1 MTELSSRIDGLSP
14 RRRAL
19 LEQLRR
25 ERSDAVRRRP
35 EGTVAPLSSAQQ
47 RMWFLDQYDAGSAVY
62 NVYVVVRLSGRLD
75 RDALAEA
82 VSGVARRHEILRTVY
97 PSRDGRA
104 EQVVLAAEP
113 VPLPVRDLTG
123 RPAAERYEA
132 ALAEAVAEA
141 RVPFDLRNG
150 PLLRAALLRI
160 DADDHLFVLTMHHI
174 AADGWSM
181 GVLVQEVATGYASA
195 VAGETAALPEPPIQ
209 YADYAQWQ
217 RDRLG
222 SGALE
227 AGLAYWRE
235 RLTGASAPVEL
246 PADRSRPPVR
256 GDRGRRHLF
265 SLDPELVAQVR
276 RLCRAHDVTLFMALL
291 AAFTALLVRYT
302 SRADVPVG
310 TPIANRTRP
319 EFEGLIGFFVN
330 TLVLRTELDGN
341 PTFREILHRV
351 REVTL
356 GAYEHQEVPFERLV
370 EELRPDR
377 DPGHTPLFQVMFV
390 LQNAPLPPVTVPG
403 LTMGVVDVHNDTA
416 KFDLTLVMTELG
428 DRVEGWLEYATDL
441 FDDATAQRIA
451 GHYRTLLAGA
461 VAAPERR
468 LWELPV
474 LDADTRRR
482 MVREWNRTG
491 TPPST
496 VTAVHQRIAALA
508 AAEPDRIAVVG
519 AELRLRYR
527 ELDRR
532 ANALA
537 HRLRERGVG
546 PDVPVGVCL
555 ERSVDLVLT
564 LLAVHRAGGAYLPLD
579 PDLPRQRL
587 DYLLDDAG
595 AATVVARP
603 DHPLAATAAALV
615 LPYGWAATAPEAD
628 APPAGEVTGDHLG
641 YVIYTS
647 GTTGQPKGVASTHR
661 GMVNRLEWMAAEYPL
676 TGADRILQKTPASF
690 DVSVWEFFWPLMAG
704 AGIVV
709 ARPGGHRDPGYLA
722 ELIVDER
729 VTVVHFVPSML
740 RAFLDHPDAARC
752 TGLRHV
758 VCSGEALAPDL
769 VARFYEVLPGSR
781 LHNLYGPTEAS
792 IDVTAWACRPEDSA
806 GTVPI
811 GRPIANTRTYVL
823 DPWLNPVPV
832 GVPGELYLA
841 GIGLAR
847 GYLNRPALTA
857 ERFVPDPFGTE
868 PGGRLYRTG
877 DRARY
882 RPDGAIEYLDRMDR
896 QVKIRGLRVEPGEIE
911 AALHTHP
918 SIARAAVVARTE
930 PAAPARLVGYVVA
943 AGLPPS
949 VADLRGHLLDRLP
962 EHMVPATFVFLES
975 LPLTRSGKVDRA
987 ALPEP
992 DDTRPEIGEFV
1003 APAGPVEEAL
1013 ARIWSDL
1020 LRLDRV
1026 GAGDSFFALGGD
1038 SIRSI
1043 QMLSRAREEA
1053 GLDLSLRQVFA
1064 EPTIRALARAGR
1076 PGAERGPVTA
1086 AGEPFALLAEADRG
1100 RLPEDVVDAY
1110 PLSVLQH
1117 GMIFDNEYRSDFSI
1131 YHDVFGFHLRGP
1143 FDATAL
1149 DTAVARLVARHPV
1162 LRTSIDLA
1170 GYAEPLQLV
1179 WRQGRVPVRVA
1190 DLRGLDPAAQRERI
1204 AAWTDAEKVRPFDW
1218 TVPALLR
1225 VQVHRLGDD
1234 EFWFSLSCSNTILDG
1249 WSVSTLLTE
1258 LFRAYDAELT
1268 GATAAEP
1275 PAPRSTFRD
1284 FVAAERACLDDEE
1297 TRRLWRERLADAVA
1311 TPLPRWPRPADAPAG
1326 PDGGRRQRRVR
1337 AVPVDEP
1344 VETGL
1349 RRLAR
1354 GTGVPL
1360 KSVLVA
1366 AHLKVVAVLAGHD
1379 RAVTGMVTNGRLEE
1393 PDADRVLGLFLNV
1406 VPLVADLSGGD
1417 WTAVVRQVFDTE
1429 RALLPHRRYPATRL
1443 RPAVG
1448 QEWFET
1454 AVNFV
1459 NFHVYDAL
1467 GDLGAL
1473 ELLGVDTF
1481 DDTNFP
1487 LWTEFSVNPR
1497 SGRIELELSYDAAV
1511 LADEQVGAIGGYYA
1525 AVLAA
1530 MAADPSSR
1538 PDRVDLL
1545 PAASR
1550 EWLLSEVAGDRAA
1563 DVVAE
1568 GSVFERL
1575 TAVVESTGPAV
1586 ALLDDSGVSVTF
1598 AEVAELAGRLAG
1610 VLRSAGVV
1618 RESAVGVCVPRGVD
1632 LPVVVLAVWWAG
1644 GVYVPLDPSLP
1655 AGRLAEMTET
1665 AGVSVL
1671 VSAVEGSGV
1680 PGFAAPVIDVSGGV
1694 AALVSGSAV
1703 GGSVVAPV
1711 VPVVGHGAFV
1721 VFTSGSTGRPKGV
1734 VVEHGQLWNRLV
1746 WMWEGFGFGVGE
1758 VVCQKTSVGFV
1769 DSVWELVGGLLAG
1782 VRSVVVSDE
1791 VSRDPLRLVDVL
1803 GRERVTRLW
1812 LVPSLLRAVLDAVPD
1827 LGARL
1832 PELRMWVSSGEALP
1846 WSLWHRFQ
1854 SAMPHA
1860 RLFNLYGTSE
1870 IWDATWHDPYASPV
1884 PPVAASVPI
1893 GRPIRGVRVY
1903 VLDGVGGLVPVGVP
1917 GELWVGGV
1925 GVSRGYLGEPVLTAD
1940 RFRPDPFG
1948 LVGARMYRTGDLAC
1962 VLPDGQVQFLGRVD
1976 HQVKVRGVRV
1986 EPAEVEA
1993 ALERHPG
2000 VRQAVVVA
2008 RDTGTDEP
2016 YLAAYL
2022 VPEPGRTLDPT
2033 EVRHTAATDLP
2044 AQLRP
2049 ARVAVLTD
2057 LPLTSSG
2064 KVDRLALPEIAADA
2078 NPGGPY
2084 TPPRDPVESTL
2095 AAVWAEVLGRDR
2107 IGVDDNFF
2115 DLGGDSLR
2123 AVRIVARSR
2132 HRLGVDVPVAAV
2144 FQAPTVAQLRRW
2156 IADSATP
2163 AAPVP
2168 QQPDDTGP
2176 APLSFAQQRLW
2187 FLHQADPGSA
2197 AYNVHFAVRIR
2208 GPLDVAALRHAV
2220 REVIRRHEPL
2230 RTTFAVLDGVPAQ
2243 VVRPA
2248 PDDPLTVA
2256 VAPAGAEADLRTA
2269 VHEEIHRPFDL
2280 DRGPVLRATLLRTAP
2295 DEHVALLVLHHVACD
2310 AWSMPVLLRELAALY
2325 TAARA
2330 GRPDPLGPPPVPYRE
2345 HARRQRV
2352 AYSGDRLAARLDYWR
2367 ERLAD
2372 APDTADRLIDRPRPA
2387 HPGYAGGTESTTL
2400 ARPLGAGVRDL
2411 ATASRATVFMC
2422 LLASF
2427 AVVLHARTGAEDV
2440 LIGTD
2445 LAGRDDPGL
2454 DGLVGFFVN
2463 QMPVRTDLSGD
2474 PTFRELLGRVRDD
2487 FLRDQAREVP
2497 FDRLVEAVGGERD
2510 LSRAPVFQL
2519 KLVHHDVPDDLF
2531 SLPDLRVTELPVHR
2545 DTTQLDLNLRVTG
2558 SGDELRL
2565 SAEYDTDLFRGG
2577 TVRAI
2582 LAEVTAV
2589 LRAVTADP
2597 GTRLATLRAAVAG
2610 AAEQHRAGERRELR
2624 AVSATRLRQARRRA
2638 LPAPDPGAG

>member
-1 MTELSSRIDGLSP
+1 
-14 RRRAL
+14 
-19 LEQLRR
+19 
-25 ERSDAVRRRP
+25 
-35 EGTVAPLSSAQQ
+35 
-47 RMWFLDQYDAGSAVY
+47 
-62 NVYVVVRLSGRLD
+62 
-75 RDALAEA
+75 
-82 VSGVARRHEILRTVY
+82 
-97 PSRDGRA
+97 
-104 EQVVLAAEP
+104 
-113 VPLPVRDLTG
+113 
-123 RPAAERYEA
+123 
-132 ALAEAVAEA
+132 
-141 RVPFDLRNG
+141 
-150 PLLRAALLRI
+150 
-160 DADDHLFVLTMHHI
+160 
-174 AADGWSM
+174 
-181 GVLVQEVATGYASA
+181 
-195 VAGETAALPEPPIQ
+195 
-209 YADYAQWQ
+209 
-217 RDRLG
+217 
-222 SGALE
+222 
-227 AGLAYWRE
+227 
-235 RLTGASAPVEL
+235 
-246 PADRSRPPVR
+246 
-256 GDRGRRHLF
+256 
-265 SLDPELVAQVR
+265 
-276 RLCRAHDVTLFMALL
+276 
-291 AAFTALLVRYT
+291 
-302 SRADVPVG
+302 
-310 TPIANRTRP
+310 
-319 EFEGLIGFFVN
+319 
-330 TLVLRTELDGN
+330 
-341 PTFREILHRV
+341 
-351 REVTL
+351 
-356 GAYEHQEVPFERLV
+356 
-370 EELRPDR
+370 
-377 DPGHTPLFQVMFV
+377 
-390 LQNAPLPPVTVPG
+390 
-403 LTMGVVDVHNDTA
+403 
-416 KFDLTLVMTELG
+416 
-428 DRVEGWLEYATDL
+428 
-441 FDDATAQRIA
+441 
-451 GHYRTLLAGA
+451 
-461 VAAPERR
+461 
-468 LWELPV
+468 
-474 LDADTRRR
+474 
-482 MVREWNRTG
+482 
-491 TPPST
+491 
-496 VTAVHQRIAALA
+496 
-508 AAEPDRIAVVG
+508 
-519 AELRLRYR
+519 
-527 ELDRR
+527 
-532 ANALA
+532 
-537 HRLRERGVG
+537 
-546 PDVPVGVCL
+546 
-555 ERSVDLVLT
+555 
-564 LLAVHRAGGAYLPLD
+564 
-579 PDLPRQRL
+579 
-587 DYLLDDAG
+587 
-595 AATVVARP
+595 
-603 DHPLAATAAALV
+603 
-615 LPYGWAATAPEAD
+615 
-628 APPAGEVTGDHLG
+628 
-641 YVIYTS
+641 
-647 GTTGQPKGVASTHR
+647 
-661 GMVNRLEWMAAEYPL
+661 
-676 TGADRILQKTPASF
+676 
-690 DVSVWEFFWPLMAG
+690 
-704 AGIVV
+704 
-709 ARPGGHRDPGYLA
+709 
-722 ELIVDER
+722 
-729 VTVVHFVPSML
+729 
-740 RAFLDHPDAARC
+740 
-752 TGLRHV
+752 
-758 VCSGEALAPDL
+758 
-769 VARFYEVLPGSR
+769 
-781 LHNLYGPTEAS
+781 
-792 IDVTAWACRPEDSA
+792 
-806 GTVPI
+806 
-811 GRPIANTRTYVL
+811 
-823 DPWLNPVPV
+823 
-832 GVPGELYLA
+832 
-841 GIGLAR
+841 
-847 GYLNRPALTA
+847 
-857 ERFVPDPFGTE
+857 
-868 PGGRLYRTG
+868 
-877 DRARY
+877 
-882 RPDGAIEYLDRMDR
+882 MDR

-918 SIARAAVVARTE
+918 SVARAAVVARTE
-930 PAAPARLVGYVVA
+930 PTGPARLVGYVVG
-943 AGLPPS
+943 AGTPPS
-949 VADLRGHLLDRLP
+949 VADLRDHLLDRLP

-975 LPLTRSGKVDRA
+975 LPLTPSGKVDRA

-1013 ARIWSDL
+1013 ARIWADL
-1020 LRLDRV
+1020 LGLDRV

-1053 GLDLSLRQVFA
+1053 GLDLSLRQVFG

-1076 PGAERGPVTA
+1076 PRPERGPATA
-1086 AGEPFALLAEADRG
+1086 AGEPFGLLSEADRR

-1179 WRQGRVPVRVA
+1179 WREGRVPVRVA

-1234 EFWFSLSCSNTILDG
+1234 EFRFSLSCSNTILDG

-1268 GATAAEP
+1268 SATGSDP
-1275 PAPRSTFRD
+1275 PVPRSTFRD

-1297 TRRLWRERLADAVA
+1297 TRRFWRERLADAVA
-1311 TPLPRWPRPADAPAG
+1311 TPLPRWPRPAEAPTSA
-1326 PDGGRRQRRVR
+1326 DGGRRRRRVR

-1344 VETGL
+1344 VEIGL

-1354 GTGVPL
+1354 STGVPL

-1406 VPLVADLSGGD
+1406 VPLVADLAGGD
-1417 WTAVVRQVFDTE
+1417 WAAVVRQVFDAE

-1473 ELLGVDTF
+1473 ELLDVSTF

-1497 SGRIELELSYDAAV
+1497 SGRVELELSYDAAV

-1530 MAADPSSR
+1530 MAVDPSTR

-1563 DVVAE
+1563 DVGAE
-1568 GSVFERL
+1568 GSVFDRL
-1575 TAVVESTGPAV
+1575 AGVVESSGPAV
-1586 ALLDDSGVSVTF
+1586 ALTDGSGVSVSF
-1598 AEVAELAGRLAG
+1598 AEVGELVGRLAG
-1610 VLRSAGVV
+1610 VLRSVGVV
-1618 RESAVGVCVPRGVD
+1618 RESAVGVCVSRGVD
-1632 LPVVVLAVWWAG
+1632 LPVIVLAVWWAG

-1655 AGRLAEMTET
+1655 GRRLAEMAEA

-1671 VSAVEGSGV
+1671 VSAVDGVAV
-1680 PGFAAPVIDVSGGV
+1680 PGFGGAVVDVSGGV
-1694 AALVSGSAV
+1694 AGLVAGSVV
-1703 GGSVVAPV
+1703 GGSVVVPV
-1711 VPVVGHGAFV
+1711 VPVVGQGAFV

-1734 VVEHGQLWNRLV
+1734 VVEHGGLWNRLV

-1782 VRSVVVSDE
+1782 VRSVVVPDE
-1791 VSRDPLRLVDVL
+1791 VARDPVRLVDVL

-1827 LGARL
+1827 LGSRL

-1846 WSLWHRFQ
+1846 WSLWHRFHT
-1854 SAMPHA
+1854 AMPHA

-1870 IWDATWHDPYASPV
+1870 IWDATWHDPYANPV
-1884 PPVAASVPI
+1884 SPVAASVPV

-1925 GVSRGYLGEPVLTAD
+1925 GVSRGYLGEPGLTAD

-1948 LVGARMYRTGDLAC
+1948 VSGGRMYRTGDLAC

-1993 ALERHPG
+1993 ALERHPD

-2033 EVRHTAATDLP
+2033 EVRHTAAAELP

-2049 ARVAVLTD
+2049 ARVAVLTG

-2064 KVDRLALPEIAADA
+2064 KVDRLALPEISVEA
-2078 NPGGPY
+2078 NPGSPY
-2084 TPPRDPVESTL
+2084 SPPRDDVETTL

-2168 QQPDDTGP
+2168 QRPDDTGP

-2208 GPLDVAALRHAV
+2208 GPLDVAAMRHAV

-2256 VAPAGAEADLRTA
+2256 VAPVDDEAALRTA

-2280 DRGPVLRATLLRTAP
+2280 DRGPVVRATLLRTAQ
-2295 DEHVALLVLHHVACD
+2295 DEHVAVLVLHHVACD
-2310 AWSMPVLLRELAALY
+2310 AWSMPVLLRELTALY
-2325 TAARA
+2325 TAGRA

-2345 HARRQRV
+2345 YARRQRV
-2352 AYSGDRLAARLDYWR
+2352 AYSGDRLAGRLDYWR
-2367 ERLAD
+2367 ERLAG

-2387 HPGYAGGTESTTL
+2387 HPAYTGGTESTAL
-2400 ARPLGAGVRDL
+2400 ARSLGAAVRDL
-2411 ATASRATVFMC
+2411 ATTSRATVFMC

-2427 AVVLHARTGAEDV
+2427 AVVLHARTGEEDV

-2474 PTFRELLGRVRDD
+2474 PTFAELLGRVRDD
-2487 FLRDQAREVP
+2487 FLADQAREVP

-2531 SLPDLRVTELPVHR
+2531 TLPELRVTELPVHR

-2565 SAEYDTDLFRGG
+2565 SAEYDADLFRGG

-2582 LAEVTAV
+2582 LAEVTGV
-2589 LRAVTADP
+2589 LQAVTADSQ
-2597 GTRLATLRAAVAG
+2597 TRLGTLRAAVAG

-2624 AVSATRLRQARRRA
+2624 AVSTTRLRQARRRA
-2638 LPAPDPGAG
+2638 LPGPDPGTG